1 MFCIHCAE
9 RGGRLRPL
17 ERTIVSEAA
26 ERSGTRK
33 ATCKRVCAEKE
44 NWNNLMTG
52 WGSTGIIFV
61 SFIACEGI

>member
-1 MFCIHCAE
+1 M
-9 RGGRLRPL
+9 
-17 ERTIVSEAA
+17 SEGA

-61 SFIACEGI
+61 SFIFCEGI